1 MTSEP
6 SPDRGAGVR
15 RTMKKGANKQ
25 RRSVQKITNIK
36 GLKVTLDVCELTFTP
51 ERIGN
56 QGRVLNN

>member
-1 MTSEP
+1 
-6 SPDRGAGVR
+6 
-15 RTMKKGANKQ
+15 MKKGANKQ